1 MNIYSIRS
9 RQIPDSPAPQQGA
22 SDLISGMPGNVS
34 EESLVDMDFLG
45 FVFCVKPKTLMNQ
58 VNSPESYLV
67 YVNVAIFVDSKAWT
81 KRRIFHE
88 TNQPLI

>member
-1 MNIYSIRS
+1 MKWIVS
-9 RQIPDSPAPQQGA
+9 RQIQDSPPPQQSA

-58 VNSPESYLV
+58 VKSPESYLV
-67 YVNVAIFVDSKAWT
+67 YVNVAIFVDSKA
-81 KRRIFHE
+81 
-88 TNQPLI
+88 